1 MESTYPYVRDRE
13 PNRCIISSLGD
24 IYKMRDVMRFKF
36 CHIYQFNIL
45 S

>member
-1 MESTYPYVRDRE
+1 MESTYQYVRDRE
-13 PNRCIISSLGD
+13 PNRYIISSLGD
-24 IYKMRDVMRFKF
+24 IYKMSDVMRLNF